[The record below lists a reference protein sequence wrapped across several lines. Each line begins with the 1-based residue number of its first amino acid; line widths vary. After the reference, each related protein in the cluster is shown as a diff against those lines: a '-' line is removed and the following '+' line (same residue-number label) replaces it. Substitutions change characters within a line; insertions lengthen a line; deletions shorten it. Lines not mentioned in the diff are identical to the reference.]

1 MAVPFAVPLVA
12 GAVGAARALGPRM
25 APYWSRYGV
34 PVLQGLQRYGAQ
46 TFTKQNLVNALKQAP
61 MLFAED
67 VVLDQAGKVVNPLV
81 ERYGD
86 ARGLYKSLHSTNPA
100 VPIIDGGLTALD
112 INYEKIPTKISS
124 LFTNVAEAS
133 DLTPEEI
140 NLSTQYIPSPRR
152 TDIRLNEPLFANPKG
167 FTGYQFIRGSY

>member
-1 MAVPFAVPLVA
+1 MAGPLAIPLVA
-12 GAVGAARALGPRM
+12 SAIGAARALGPRM
-25 APYWSRYGV
+25 APYWSRYAV
-34 PVLQGLQRYGAQ
+34 PALQGLQRYGAQ

-67 VVLDQAGKVVNPLV
+67 VALDQAGKVVNPLV

-86 ARGLYKSLHSTNPA
+86 ARGLYKNLHNVNPIVA
-100 VPIIDGGLTALD
+100 MIDGGLTALD
-112 INYEKIPTKISS
+112 IDYERIPAKVSS

-140 NLSTQYIPSPRR
+140 DLSTQHIPSPRR

-167 FTGYQFIRGSY
+167 FTNYQLIRGN

>member
-25 APYWSRYGV
+25 APYWSRYGA

-67 VVLDQAGKVVNPLV
+67 VALDQAGKVVNPLV

-86 ARGLYKSLHSTNPA
+86 ARGLYKSLRSANPA

-112 INYEKIPTKISS
+112 LDYERIPAKVSS

-133 DLTPEEI
+133 EQVPEEI
-140 NLSTQYIPSPRR
+140 NLSTQHIPSPRR
-152 TDIRLNEPLFANPKG
+152 TDIRLNEPLFTNPKG
-167 FTGYQFIRGSY
+167 FTGYQLIRGSY